1 MIKTLIVAA
10 RDRNRLTEILQIA
23 STFGLSTLFSAAIR
37 RATVRIVR
45 ARLSPERWAP
55 TVQTLAWELAKIGD
69 DGPRLV
75 RAAMRRLEADPPVT
89 NGDSR
94 AAIISAGRW
103 IAGAILIGLAM
114 VAAALAFS

>member
-37 RATVRIVR
+37 RATVR

-94 AAIISAGRW
+94 TAIISVGRW